1 MTEEE
6 TAKILTT
13 ITIAYPNFKVV
24 DAEATI
30 KLYFSMLKDYSYTLC
45 DSALRKYIATD
56 TTGFAPSV
64 GKIIENINTLS
75 TPQELN
81 EMEAWNIV
89 SKALRNG
96 YYGAEEEFNKF
107 PEIIKKVVGSPSTLS
122 EWSIDKDFNESV
134 VSSNFMRAYKQE
146 VVRTK
151 EIMSL
156 PPDIKALYLKNNLIR
171 ADKQSDIKKIDTRK
185 DEAEYNSIPLPA
197 ELKDK
202 ITNIGK

>member
-45 DSALRKYIATD
+45 DSAIRKYIVTD
-56 TTGFAPSV
+56 TTGFAPSL

-75 TPQELN
+75 KPRELN
-81 EMEAWNIV
+81 ELEAWSIV

-96 YYGAEEEFNKF
+96 TYGAEEEFSKF
-107 PEIIKKVVGSPSTLS
+107 PTAIKNAVGSPSMLLTWATD
-122 EWSIDKDFNESV
+122 EHFNESV
-134 VSSNFMRAYKQE
+134 VSSNFMRAYREE
-146 VVRTK
+146 VSRQK
-151 EIMSL
+151 ELISL
-156 PPDIKALYLKNNLIR
+156 PEDIKSLYFSNSCKS
-171 ADKQSDIKKIDTRK
+171 SDVKVIETSK
-185 DEAEYNSIPLPA
+185 ENELEYKAIPMP
-197 ELKDK
+197 EYLKDK

>member
-45 DSALRKYIATD
+45 DSALRKYIVTD
-56 TTGFAPSV
+56 TAGFAPSL

-75 TPQELN
+75 KPRELN
-81 EMEAWNIV
+81 ELEAWSIV

-96 YYGAEEEFNKF
+96 TYGAEEEFSKF
-107 PEIIKKVVGSPSTLS
+107 PTAIKNAVGSPSMLLTWATD
-122 EWSIDKDFNESV
+122 EHFNESV
-134 VSSNFMRAYKQE
+134 VSSNFMRAYREE
-146 VVRTK
+146 VSRQK
-151 EIMSL
+151 ELISL
-156 PPDIKALYLKNNLIR
+156 PGDIKSLYFSNSCKS
-171 ADKQSDIKKIDTRK
+171 SDVKVIETSK
-185 DEAEYNSIPLPA
+185 ENELEYKAIPMPVY
-197 ELKDK
+197 LKDK

>member
-1 MTEEE
+1 
-6 TAKILTT
+6 
-13 ITIAYPNFKVV
+13 
-24 DAEATI
+24 
-30 KLYFSMLKDYSYTLC
+30 MLKDYSYTLC
-45 DSALRKYIATD
+45 DSALRKYIVTD
-56 TTGFAPSV
+56 TTGFAPSL

-75 TPQELN
+75 KPRELN
-81 EMEAWNIV
+81 ELEAWSIV

-96 YYGAEEEFNKF
+96 TYGAEEEFNKF
-107 PEIIKKVVGSPSTLS
+107 PTAIKNAVGSPSMLLTWATD
-122 EWSIDKDFNESV
+122 EHFNESV

-202 ITNIGK
+202 IANIGK